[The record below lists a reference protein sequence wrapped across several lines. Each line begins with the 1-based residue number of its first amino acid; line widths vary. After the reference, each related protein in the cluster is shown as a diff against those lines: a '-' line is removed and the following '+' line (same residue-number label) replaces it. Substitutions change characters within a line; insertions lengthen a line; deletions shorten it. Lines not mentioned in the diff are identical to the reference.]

1 MILDLC
7 TLDYPALGRLEA
19 TVNLRVLFRA
29 RGECRRLSIMRAAEK
44 GSHQKPPPQKKEDK
58 KGKAIWTIILNQI
71 KL

>member
-7 TLDYPALGRLEA
+7 TLDYPAFGRLEA
-19 TVNLRVLFRA
+19 TVNLRVLSRA

-44 GSHQKPPPQKKEDK
+44 GSHQKLPPKKEDK
-58 KGKAIWTIILNQI
+58 QGKAIWTIILNQI